1 MTKREDVFNKC
12 IETGRDFKD
21 YKTDK
26 TYHFAEYSWMMKRNA
41 TVSGVY
47 VTDKN
52 GFICDIWTN
61 SAVIAYV
68 FRNKLKPEW
77 LKKAS

>member
-1 MTKREDVFNKC
+1 MTREDAFKRC
-12 IETGRDFKD
+12 IETGKNFKD
-21 YKTDK
+21 YTTGK

-47 VTDKN
+47 ITKD

-61 SAVIAYV
+61 TAVIAYV